1 MADFKRHMFRHLR
14 SAKVWLTRAEE
25 SFDNN
30 SKIRGE
36 LDLFLAQAELQH
48 AKEASLFRQERHH
61 PPLLRQAAPFVLAAA
76 IVAAGFGAYWGF
88 SERHAA
94 VPIPLAAQEA
104 KITPAI
110 QKTSDT
116 SAPHRVEEQRPAI
129 SKATS
134 NTPQEISLPA
144 YRPESVGAQRP
155 ESLGQ
160 AQPTEKENL
169 LSPDEMKNVIRAAGK
184 SLRGQ

>member
-14 SAKVWLTRAEE
+14 SARVWLTRAEE
-25 SFDNN
+25 SFDKN

-36 LDLFLAQAELQH
+36 LDLILAQAELQH
-48 AKEASLFRQERHH
+48 ARETGLSRQERRLF
-61 PPLLRQAAPFVLAAA
+61 PFLRQATSFVLAAA
-76 IVAAGFGAYWGF
+76 IIAVGFGAYWGF

-104 KITPAI
+104 KVAPMI
-110 QKTSDT
+110 QNANDAAVPVQVKD
-116 SAPHRVEEQRPAI
+116 QRPAAP
-129 SKATS
+129 KPTS
-134 NTPQEISLPA
+134 NTPVETIMPA
-144 YRPESVGAQRP
+144 SRPETNVRAQ
-155 ESLGQ
+155 
-160 AQPTEKENL
+160 AAEKENL

>member
-14 SAKVWLTRAEE
+14 SAKIWLTRAEE

-36 LDLFLAQAELQH
+36 LDLILAQAELQH
-48 AKEASLFRQERHH
+48 AKEASLFRQERYHF
-61 PPLLRQAAPFVLAAA
+61 PLLRQAAPFVLAAA
-76 IVAAGFGAYWGF
+76 IVAAGFGAYWGL

-104 KITPAI
+104 KITPVV
-110 QKTSDT
+110 QKASDT
-116 SAPHRVEEQRPAI
+116 SAPHRVEESRPAI

-134 NTPQEISLPA
+134 NTPPETSSPA
-144 YRPESVGAQRP
+144 YRHESIGAQRP
-155 ESLGQ
+155 ESTGRT
-160 AQPTEKENL
+160 QPAEKENL
-169 LSPDEMKNVIRAAGK
+169 LSPDEMKNIIRAAGK

>member
-1 MADFKRHMFRHLR
+1 MADFKRHMFRHLQ

-36 LDLFLAQAELQH
+36 LNLILAQAELQH
-48 AKEASLFRQERHH
+48 AKETSLFRQERRHN
-61 PPLLRQAAPFVLAAA
+61 PLLRQAAPFVLAAT
-76 IVAAGFGAYWGF
+76 IVAAGFGAYWGL
-88 SERHAA
+88 SERPAA

-104 KITPAI
+104 KVTPVVLKA
-110 QKTSDT
+110 SDIP
-116 SAPHRVEEQRPAI
+116 APHRVEEPRPAI
-129 SKATS
+129 TKATS
-134 NTPQEISLPA
+134 NTPQIIITPVAPRQEDTARVQPA
-144 YRPESVGAQRP
+144 
-155 ESLGQ
+155 
-160 AQPTEKENL
+160 EKENL

>member
-1 MADFKRHMFRHLR
+1 MADFKGNMFRHLR

-25 SFDNN
+25 SFDKN

-36 LDLFLAQAELQH
+36 LDLLLAQAELQH
-48 AKEASLFRQERHH
+48 ARETGLSRHERYSM
-61 PPLLRQAAPFVLAAA
+61 PFVRQATSFVLAAA

-104 KITPAI
+104 KATPVVLKAVEPAA
-110 QKTSDT
+110 
-116 SAPHRVEEQRPAI
+116 APVRVENQRPAI
-129 SKATS
+129 ASPTS
-134 NTPQEISLPA
+134 NPPQEAIMPA
-144 YRPESVGAQRP
+144 KRSENNGQQRP
-155 ESLGQ
+155 
-160 AQPTEKENL
+160 AEKESL
-169 LSPDEMKNVIRAAGK
+169 LSPDEMKDIIRAAGK

>member
-36 LDLFLAQAELQH
+36 LNLILAQAELQH
-48 AKEASLFRQERHH
+48 AKEASLFRQERYRS
-61 PPLLRQAAPFVLAAA
+61 PLLRQAAPFVLAAA
-76 IVAAGFGAYWGF
+76 IVAAVFGAYWGL
-88 SERHAA
+88 SERHAV

-104 KITPAI
+104 KVTPVI
-110 QKTSDT
+110 LKTSDFP
-116 SAPHRVEEQRPAI
+116 APHRAEEPPPAKT
-129 SKATS
+129 KATS
-134 NTPQEISLPA
+134 NTPRETITPAAPRQESTARVQPA
-144 YRPESVGAQRP
+144 
-155 ESLGQ
+155 
-160 AQPTEKENL
+160 EKENL

>member
-48 AKEASLFRQERHH
+48 AKEASLFRHERHH
-61 PPLLRQAAPFVLAAA
+61 SPLLRQAAPFVLAAA

-104 KITPAI
+104 KITPVV
-110 QKTSDT
+110 QKASDT
-116 SAPHRVEEQRPAI
+116 SAPHRVDEQRPAI

-134 NTPQEISLPA
+134 NTPPEISLPA
-144 YRPESVGAQRP
+144 DRPESNGRT
-155 ESLGQ
+155 
-160 AQPTEKENL
+160 QPTEKENL